1 MQTNQPL
8 INSRLQASL
17 SESEIHL
24 KRLNYAYANIA
35 KFLPIAANQLDNLTE
50 QQVAALDQYIYRF
63 TKLQDTMGNRLFNDL
78 LNYLAENT
86 RNMAFIDKL
95 NRLEQ
100 LEILPSS
107 QEWLELRQ
115 LRNQL
120 AHEYQDDQQQRAEVI
135 NLVFNQ
141 HSNLVT
147 IFTGFKSYIESKLS

>member
-1 MQTNQPL
+1 MQSTQEL
-8 INSRLQASL
+8 INTKLQASL
-17 SESEIHL
+17 SECDIHL
-24 KRLNYAYANIA
+24 KRLTYAHANIA
-35 KFLPIAANQLDNLTE
+35 EFLPIAANQLDNLTE

-78 LNYLAENT
+78 LNYLAENS

-120 AHEYQDDQQQRAEVI
+120 AHEYQDDQQKRAEVI
-135 NLVFNQ
+135 NLVFDQ

-147 IFTGFKSYIESKLS
+147 IFTRFKSYIERKLS